1 MEFSRLFVLVSS
13 GMVIAAWIGW
23 RIGQLMSPRP
33 EVLRRAAA
41 DSEQSISLFGTIP
54 SRSPFHLGCRNGMVD
69 RKGMVDASG
78 RA

>member
-1 MEFSRLFVLVSS
+1 VEFSRLFVLVSS
-13 GMVIAAWIGW
+13 GMGIAAWFGW

-41 DSEQSISLFGTIP
+41 DSETNLPIWNVSLSIPVS
-54 SRSPFHLGCRNGMVD
+54 SRLPHGIVD